1 MKPTPRRTIA
11 NWILKAG
18 EEISLETVNKSFKSC
33 ALNLATDG
41 LEDNLIR
48 CFKEGQTCKADI
60 LFKESASRRHSVKP
74 SLKSLGPKFYKKMDR
89 ILYLIR
95 ITVQNTK
102 IIKK

>member
-1 MKPTPRRTIA
+1 MKPTPHRTIA

-41 LEDNLIR
+41 LEDNLIH
-48 CFKEGQTCKADI
+48 CFKEGQACKADI

-74 SLKSLGPKFYKKMDR
+74 SLKPLGPKLYKKMDR
-89 ILYLIR
+89 ILHLIR
-95 ITVQNTK
+95 ITAQKTK